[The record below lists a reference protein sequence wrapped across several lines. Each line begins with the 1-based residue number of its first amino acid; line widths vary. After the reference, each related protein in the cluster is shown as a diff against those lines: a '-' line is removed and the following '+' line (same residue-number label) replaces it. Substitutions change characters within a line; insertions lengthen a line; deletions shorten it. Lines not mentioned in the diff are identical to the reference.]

1 VAAKKRRATGFDGA
15 EILAKELRDPEFRYH
30 YEQRRL
36 VHEVAM
42 AVRGMRA
49 SAALTQQQLAAK
61 IGTTQSAI
69 ARLEKGS
76 GQHTPQ
82 WETLQRIAIALG
94 RQLKLRFDR
103 ASEKGATTRIV
114 EVAGVRPPR
123 RAVKGPDRPRAG
135 V

>member
-1 VAAKKRRATGFDGA
+1 VAAKKRVATGLKGA
-15 EILAKELRDPEFRYH
+15 EILSKELRDPEFRYH

-49 SAALTQQQLAAK
+49 SAGLTQQQLAVK

-69 ARLEKGS
+69 ARLEKGG

-103 ASEKGATTRIV
+103 ASEKGATARMV
-114 EVAGVRPPR
+114 EVPGVRSPR
-123 RAVKGPDRPRAG
+123 RALRAAESAEAP
-135 V
+135 